1 MKINKKLFIKFTI
14 LFVLINCS
22 SNNQFLEIDYSKNA
36 NLVTMEQKFYKSS
49 GSGKLIAKGKNNFV
63 SYFDFIST
71 ESSSSIIF
79 RDFLRR
85 KQFHVEIVDQNIRY
99 HDMKNRKDIDIESF
113 NNFFPIAT
121 NMDADTYKKLMWG
134 IPDVFS
140 EMDLS
145 TKKEFSVS
153 TKLISVDNRNLINE
167 LIFSFNNNK
176 QEYKLLFLD
185 RKFLDKE

>member
-71 ESSSSIIF
+71 ESSSSIVF

-85 KQFHVEIVDQNIRY
+85 KQFLVAVSYTHLTLPT
-99 HDMKNRKDIDIESF
+99 S
-113 NNFFPIAT
+113 
-121 NMDADTYKKLMWG
+121 
-134 IPDVFS
+134 
-140 EMDLS
+140 DL
-145 TKKEFSVS
+145 V
-153 TKLISVDNRNLINE
+153 
-167 LIFSFNNNK
+167 
-176 QEYKLLFLD
+176 
-185 RKFLDKE
+185 

>member
-1 MKINKKLFIKFTI
+1 MKINKKLFIQ
-14 LFVLINCS
+14 LSVLLVFISCS
-22 SNNQFLEIDYSKNA
+22 SNNQFVEIDYSKNA
-36 NLVTMEQKFYKSS
+36 NLTTMEKQFYKSS

-71 ESSSSIIF
+71 ENSSSIVF

-85 KQFHVEIVDQNIRY
+85 KQFLVEIVDKDIRY
-99 HDMKNRKDIDIESF
+99 HDIKNRSDVDIRSF

-121 NMDADTYKKLMWG
+121 KMDANTYKKLMWG
-134 IPDVFS
+134 IPDAFN
-140 EMDLS
+140 EIDLI

-153 TKLISVDNRNLINE
+153 TKLISVDDRNLINE

>member
-1 MKINKKLFIKFTI
+1 MKINKKLLIKFTV
-14 LFVLINCS
+14 LFALVNCS
-22 SNNQFLEIDYSKNA
+22 SNNQFVEIDYSKNA

-71 ESSSSIIF
+71 ESSSSIVF

-85 KQFHVEIVDQNIRY
+85 KQFLVEIVDQNIRY

-113 NNFFPIAT
+113 NNFFPKAT
-121 NMDADTYKKLMWG
+121 SIDADTYKKLMWG

>member
-1 MKINKKLFIKFTI
+1 MKINKKLLIKFTI
-14 LFVLINCS
+14 LFALVNCS
-22 SNNQFLEIDYSKNA
+22 SNNQFVEIDYSKNA
-36 NLVTMEQKFYKSS
+36 NLITMEQKFYKSS

-71 ESSSSIIF
+71 ESSSSIVF

-85 KQFHVEIVDQNIRY
+85 KQFLVEIVDQNIRY

-121 NMDADTYKKLMWG
+121 RMDANTYKKLMWG
-134 IPDVFS
+134 IPDIFN

-145 TKKEFSVS
+145 TKKEFSIS
-153 TKLISVDNRNLINE
+153 TKLISVDDRNLINE

>member
-85 KQFHVEIVDQNIRY
+85 KQFLVEIVDQNIRY
-99 HDMKNRKDIDIESF
+99 HDIRNRKDIDIESF

-134 IPDVFS
+134 IPDIFS

>member
-1 MKINKKLFIKFTI
+1 MKINKKLLIKFTI
-14 LFVLINCS
+14 LFALVNCS
-22 SNNQFLEIDYSKNA
+22 SNNQFVEIDYSKNA
-36 NLVTMEQKFYKSS
+36 NLITMEQKFYKSS

-71 ESSSSIIF
+71 ESSSSIVF

-85 KQFHVEIVDQNIRY
+85 KQFLVEIVDKNIRY

-121 NMDADTYKKLMWG
+121 RMDANTYKKLMWG
-134 IPDVFS
+134 IPDIFN

-145 TKKEFSVS
+145 TKKEFSIS
-153 TKLISVDNRNLINE
+153 TKLISVDDRNLINE

>member
-1 MKINKKLFIKFTI
+1 MCIRDRLFIKFII
-14 LFVLINCS
+14 LLALINCS
-22 SNNQFLEIDYSKNA
+22 SNNQFVEIDYSKNA

-71 ESSSSIIF
+71 ESSSSIVF

-85 KQFHVEIVDQNIRY
+85 KQFLVEIVDKNIRY

-121 NMDADTYKKLMWG
+121 RMDANTYKKLMWG
-134 IPDVFS
+134 VPDVFGG
-140 EMDLS
+140 MDLS
-145 TKKEFSVS
+145 TKKEFLVS
-153 TKLISVDNRNLINE
+153 TKLISVDDRNLINE

>member
-1 MKINKKLFIKFTI
+1 MKINKKLLIKFTI
-14 LFVLINCS
+14 LFALVNCS
-22 SNNQFLEIDYSKNA
+22 SNNQFVEIDYSKNA
-36 NLVTMEQKFYKSS
+36 NLITMEQKFYKSS

-71 ESSSSIIF
+71 ESSSSIVF

-85 KQFHVEIVDQNIRY
+85 KQFLVEIVDKNIRY

-121 NMDADTYKKLMWG
+121 RMDANTYKKLMWG
-134 IPDVFS
+134 VPDVFGG
-140 EMDLS
+140 MDLS
-145 TKKEFSVS
+145 TKKEFLVS

>member
-1 MKINKKLFIKFTI
+1 MS
-14 LFVLINCS
+14 CS
-22 SNNQFLEIDYSKNA
+22 SNNQFIEIDYSKNA
-36 NLVTMEQKFYKSS
+36 NLVTMEQQFYKSS

-71 ESSSSIIF
+71 QNSSSIIF

-85 KQFHVEIVDQNIRY
+85 KQFLVEIVDENIRY
-99 HDMKNRKDIDIESF
+99 HDMKNRKDIDIQSF

-121 NMDADTYKKLMWG
+121 RMDANTYKKLMWG
-134 IPDVFS
+134 IPDIFN
-140 EMDLS
+140 EINLT

-153 TKLISVDNRNLINE
+153 TKLISVDDRNLINE
-167 LIFSFNNNK
+167 LIFSFNDNV

>member
-79 RDFLRR
+79 RGFLRR
-85 KQFHVEIVDQNIRY
+85 KQFLVEIVDQNIRY

-121 NMDADTYKKLMWG
+121 RMDANTYKKLMWG

>member
-1 MKINKKLFIKFTI
+1 MKINKKLLIKFTI
-14 LFVLINCS
+14 LFALVNCS
-22 SNNQFLEIDYSKNA
+22 SNNQFVEIDYSKNA
-36 NLVTMEQKFYKSS
+36 NLITMEQKFYKSS

-71 ESSSSIIF
+71 ESSSSIVF

-85 KQFHVEIVDQNIRY
+85 KQFLVEIVDKNIRY

-121 NMDADTYKKLMWG
+121 RMDANTYKKLMWG
-134 IPDVFS
+134 VPDVFS
-140 EMDLS
+140 GMDLS

-153 TKLISVDNRNLINE
+153 TKLISVDDRNLINE
-167 LIFSFNNNK
+167 LIFSFNDNV

>member
-1 MKINKKLFIKFTI
+1 MKINKKLFIQPKL
-14 LFVLINCS
+14 LFAFMGCS
-22 SNNQFLEIDYSKNA
+22 SNNQFIEIDYSKNA
-36 NLVTMEQKFYKSS
+36 NLVTMEQQFYKSS

-71 ESSSSIIF
+71 HNSSSIIF

-85 KQFHVEIVDQNIRY
+85 KQFLVEIVDENIRY
-99 HDMKNRKDIDIESF
+99 HDIKNRKDIDIQSF

-121 NMDADTYKKLMWG
+121 RMDANTYKKLMWG
-134 IPDVFS
+134 IPDIFN
-140 EMDLS
+140 EINLT

-153 TKLISVDNRNLINE
+153 TKLISVDDRNLINE
-167 LIFSFNNNK
+167 LIFSFNDNV

>member
-1 MKINKKLFIKFTI
+1 MKINKKLLIKFTV
-14 LFVLINCS
+14 LFALVNCS
-22 SNNQFLEIDYSKNA
+22 SNNQFVEIDYSKNA
-36 NLVTMEQKFYKSS
+36 NLITMEQKFYKSS

-71 ESSSSIIF
+71 ESSSSIVF

-85 KQFHVEIVDQNIRY
+85 KQFLVEIVDKNIRY

-121 NMDADTYKKLMWG
+121 RMDANTYKKLMWG
-134 IPDVFS
+134 VPDVFS
-140 EMDLS
+140 GMDLS
-145 TKKEFSVS
+145 TKKEFLVS
-153 TKLISVDNRNLINE
+153 TKLISVDDRNLINE

>member
-1 MKINKKLFIKFTI
+1 MKINKKLFIQ
-14 LFVLINCS
+14 LSVLLVFISCS
-22 SNNQFLEIDYSKNA
+22 SNNQFIEIDYSKNA
-36 NLVTMEQKFYKSS
+36 NLTTMEKQFYKSS

-71 ESSSSIIF
+71 ENSSSIVF

-85 KQFHVEIVDQNIRY
+85 KQFLVEIVDKDIRY
-99 HDMKNRKDIDIESF
+99 HDIKNRSDVDIRSF

-121 NMDADTYKKLMWG
+121 KMDANTYKKLMWG
-134 IPDVFS
+134 IPDAFN
-140 EMDLS
+140 EIDLI

-153 TKLISVDNRNLINE
+153 TKLISVDDRNLINE

-185 RKFLDKE
+185 RKFLNKE

>member
-1 MKINKKLFIKFTI
+1 MKINKKLLIKFTV
-14 LFVLINCS
+14 LFALVNCS
-22 SNNQFLEIDYSKNA
+22 SNNQFVEIDYSKNA
-36 NLVTMEQKFYKSS
+36 NLITMEQKFYKSS

-71 ESSSSIIF
+71 ESSSSIVF

-85 KQFHVEIVDQNIRY
+85 KQFLVEIVDKNIRY

-121 NMDADTYKKLMWG
+121 RMDANTYKKLMWG
-134 IPDVFS
+134 IPDIFN
-140 EMDLS
+140 EINLT

-153 TKLISVDNRNLINE
+153 TKLISVDDRNLINE

>member
-1 MKINKKLFIKFTI
+1 MKINKKLFIQAI
-14 LFVLINCS
+14 LLFAFMSCS
-22 SNNQFLEIDYSKNA
+22 SNNQFIEIDYSKNA
-36 NLVTMEQKFYKSS
+36 NLVTMEQQFYKSS
-49 GSGKLIAKGKNNFV
+49 GSGKLIAKGKNSFV

-71 ESSSSIIF
+71 QNSSSIIF

-85 KQFHVEIVDQNIRY
+85 KQFLVEIVDENIRY
-99 HDMKNRKDIDIESF
+99 HDMKNRKDIDIQSF

-121 NMDADTYKKLMWG
+121 RMDANTYKKLMWG
-134 IPDVFS
+134 IPDIFN
-140 EMDLS
+140 EINLT

-153 TKLISVDNRNLINE
+153 TKLISVDDRNLINE
-167 LIFSFNNNK
+167 LIFSFNDNV

>member
-1 MKINKKLFIKFTI
+1 MKINKKLFIKFII

-71 ESSSSIIF
+71 ESSSSIVF

-85 KQFHVEIVDQNIRY
+85 KQFLVEIVDQNIRY

-134 IPDVFS
+134 IPDIFS

>member
-22 SNNQFLEIDYSKNA
+22 SNNQFVEIDYSKNA
-36 NLVTMEQKFYKSS
+36 NLITMEQKFYKSS

-85 KQFHVEIVDQNIRY
+85 KQFLVEIVDQNIRY

-121 NMDADTYKKLMWG
+121 SIDANTYKKLMWG

-140 EMDLS
+140 EMDLI

>member
-71 ESSSSIIF
+71 ESSSSIVF

-85 KQFHVEIVDQNIRY
+85 KQFLVEIVDKNIRY
-99 HDMKNRKDIDIESF
+99 HDMKNRKDIDIQSF

-121 NMDADTYKKLMWG
+121 RMDANTYKKLMWG
-134 IPDVFS
+134 IPDIFN
-140 EMDLS
+140 EINLT

-153 TKLISVDNRNLINE
+153 TKLISVDDRNLINE
-167 LIFSFNNNK
+167 LIFSFNDNV

>member
-1 MKINKKLFIKFTI
+1 MKINKKLFIQ
-14 LFVLINCS
+14 LSVLLVFISCS
-22 SNNQFLEIDYSKNA
+22 SNNQFVEIDYSKNA
-36 NLVTMEQKFYKSS
+36 NLTTMEKQFYKSS

-71 ESSSSIIF
+71 ENSSSIVF

-85 KQFHVEIVDQNIRY
+85 KQFLVEIVDKDIRY
-99 HDMKNRKDIDIESF
+99 HDIKNRSDVDIRSF

-121 NMDADTYKKLMWG
+121 KMDANTYKKLMWG
-134 IPDVFS
+134 IPDAFN
-140 EMDLS
+140 EIDLI

-153 TKLISVDNRNLINE
+153 TKLISVDDRNLINE

-185 RKFLDKE
+185 RKFLNKE

>member
-1 MKINKKLFIKFTI
+1 MKINKKLLIKFTV
-14 LFVLINCS
+14 LFALVNCS
-22 SNNQFLEIDYSKNA
+22 SNNQFVEIDYSKNA
-36 NLVTMEQKFYKSS
+36 NLATMEQKFYKSS

-71 ESSSSIIF
+71 ESSSSIVF

-85 KQFHVEIVDQNIRY
+85 KQFLVEIVDQNIRY

-121 NMDADTYKKLMWG
+121 RMDANTYKKLMWG
-134 IPDVFS
+134 IPDIFN

-145 TKKEFSVS
+145 TKKEFSIS
-153 TKLISVDNRNLINE
+153 TKLISVDDRNLINE

>member
-1 MKINKKLFIKFTI
+1 MKINKKLLIKFTI
-14 LFVLINCS
+14 LFALVNCS
-22 SNNQFLEIDYSKNA
+22 SNNQFVEIDYSKNA

-71 ESSSSIIF
+71 ESSSSIVF

-85 KQFHVEIVDQNIRY
+85 KQFLVEIVDQNIRY

-121 NMDADTYKKLMWG
+121 RIDANTYKKLMWG
-134 IPDVFS
+134 IPDIFN

-153 TKLISVDNRNLINE
+153 TKLISVGDRNLINE

>member
-22 SNNQFLEIDYSKNA
+22 SNNQFVEIDYSKNA
-36 NLVTMEQKFYKSS
+36 NLVTMEQKFYKST

-71 ESSSSIIF
+71 ESSSSIVF

-85 KQFHVEIVDQNIRY
+85 KQFLVEIVDQNIRY

-121 NMDADTYKKLMWG
+121 RMDANTYKKLMWG
-134 IPDVFS
+134 VPDVFS
-140 EMDLS
+140 GMDLS
-145 TKKEFSVS
+145 TKKEFLVS
-153 TKLISVDNRNLINE
+153 TKPVSYTHLTLPT
-167 LIFSFNNNK
+167 K
-176 QEYKLLFLD
+176 A
-185 RKFLDKE
+185 